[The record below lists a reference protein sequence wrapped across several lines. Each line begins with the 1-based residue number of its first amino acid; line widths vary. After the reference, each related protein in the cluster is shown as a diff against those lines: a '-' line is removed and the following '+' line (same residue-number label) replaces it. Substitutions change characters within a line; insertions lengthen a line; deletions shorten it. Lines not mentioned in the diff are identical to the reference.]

1 MFDTKLL
8 ITLLLCMLVMVLFTG
23 SYKLF
28 SSRRKAVKP
37 QTPSIQSGDA
47 KNPEEF
53 MLLAADSLRANRF
66 SKARDLARTGLKMN
80 PQDKRT
86 RANLLNIIGN
96 TLAATGATE
105 KAFRHF
111 RDSVRTDATFAFPH
125 GNLGN
130 IYFMRQEYERAEEAF
145 KTALKLNPQYP
156 DAHSNLGILY
166 KSQKKYDLAEQSFST
181 ALELD
186 PQLKVARENLE
197 AIQKLR

>member
-8 ITLLLCMLVMVLFTG
+8 ITFLLCLLVLVLFTG

-28 SSRRKAVKP
+28 TSRKKAVQP
-37 QTPSIQSGDA
+37 QTPSLRPSDP
-47 KNPEEF
+47 KKPEGF
-53 MLLAADSLRANRF
+53 MLLAADALRANRF

-86 RANLLNIIGN
+86 LASLLNIIGN

-111 RDSVRTDATFAFPH
+111 KDSIRADATFAFPH

-130 IYFMRQEYERAEEAF
+130 IYFMRQEYELAEEAF
-145 KTALKLNPQYP
+145 ETALKLNPKYP
-156 DAHSNLGILY
+156 DAHNNLGILY

-181 ALELD
+181 ALKLD

-197 AIQKLR
+197 AIQKLL